1 MFRIYGAQGKKKE
14 KEKGRNIS
22 QSTDGQTIEN

>member
-1 MFRIYGAQGKKKE
+1 MFRIYGAQGEKK